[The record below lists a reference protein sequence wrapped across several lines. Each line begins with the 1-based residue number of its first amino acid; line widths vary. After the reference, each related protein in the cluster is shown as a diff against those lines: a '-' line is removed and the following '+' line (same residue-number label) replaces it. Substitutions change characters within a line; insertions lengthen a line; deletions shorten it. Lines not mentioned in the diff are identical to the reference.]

1 MGFLTMDVLVL
12 QNALVE
18 FANSVLQDSQA
29 YVGVEMYGDTAKG
42 IVRSRAFAGIPYTE
56 RQNQL
61 WKFLYSR
68 LQASELPPLAGI
80 LTEEQ

>member
-18 FANSVLQDSQA
+18 FARSELKDPQA

-42 IVRSRAFAGIPYTE
+42 IVRSRAFVGMPYTV
-56 RQNQL
+56 RQNRL
-61 WKFLYSR
+61 WSFLYSR
-68 LQASELPPLAGI
+68 LKPSDLPPLAGI